1 MVGGLFC
8 LWVSGY
14 LLWTPHQLAALGQV
28 IAAEAGCQL
37 APLGGLQPADQLLQQ
52 GAKEDPLRHHQ
63 IETLLG
69 ERHEV
74 EAKLG
79 GSALGTGP
87 DVGIAAAD
95 GGGQLPLAVDLE
107 GALQPGQR
115 LALGLQPL
123 LQGAL
128 AAGPLLAQ
136 RQSSVCLASFGCKP
150 RRSTSPCT
158 RRNPCTITHCRWP

>member
-1 MVGGLFC
+1 MVSGLFC
-8 LWVSGY
+8 RWVSGY
-14 LLWTPHQLAALGQV
+14 LLRAPHQLAALGQV
-28 IAAEAGCQL
+28 IAAEAGRQL

-63 IETLLG
+63 IEALLRQ
-69 ERHEV
+69 RHKA

-79 GSALGTGP
+79 GGALGAGP
-87 DVGIAAAD
+87 DIRIAAAD

-115 LALGLQPL
+115 LPLRLQPL

-128 AAGPLLAQ
+128 AA
-136 RQSSVCLASFGCKP
+136 
-150 RRSTSPCT
+150 SPS
-158 RRNPCTITHCRWP
+158 